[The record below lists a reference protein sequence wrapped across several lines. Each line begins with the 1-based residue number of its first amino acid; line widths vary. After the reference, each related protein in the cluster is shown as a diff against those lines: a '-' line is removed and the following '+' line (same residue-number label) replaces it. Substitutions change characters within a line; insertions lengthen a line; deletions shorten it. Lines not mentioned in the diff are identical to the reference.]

1 MTGVQNKPGNQP
13 QRWIHADPESGTP
26 FQAALPD
33 PGPLARY
40 PLTISADRRRLLDAD
55 GRPFLIQGDAAW
67 SLVANPSY
75 AEAVRYLGRP
85 PLQGIQHHHRES
97 RGAYFL
103 AQPAARCSRP
113 GALQPAG

>member
-13 QRWIHADPESGTP
+13 QRWIHADPEPTSLS
-26 FQAALPD
+26 QASLPD

-67 SLVANPSY
+67 SLLANLKY
-75 AEAVRYLGRP
+75 AEAVRYLEDR
-85 PLQGIQHHHRES
+85 RS
-97 RGAYFL
+97 K
-103 AQPAARCSRP
+103 
-113 GALQPAG
+113 